1 MKYGLLVV
9 TAKNIFGGLLVEF
22 DMQAIG
28 GGIVSGSLNCW
39 LSRGELDHFSLSDKI
54 KIYKYLM
61 RKGGKSHRS
70 ENYRR
75 RLPADQEQGE
85 GVVDGSSA
93 LSGVEY
99 KSSDCDKRSG
109 STNYG
114 IDVSVQDYHYSN
126 ESHGSENPRTNK
138 LFSQDNMLIPC
149 WDGLSHLTGWLLVQY
164 MYLSVWCV
172 GVVPVFVVL
181 YILYLLFCVYSGVVI
196 YHK

>member
-1 MKYGLLVV
+1 MSPEPV
-9 TAKNIFGGLLVEF
+9 N
-22 DMQAIG
+22 
-28 GGIVSGSLNCW
+28 
-39 LSRGELDHFSLSDKI
+39 
-54 KIYKYLM
+54 
-61 RKGGKSHRS
+61 RKKES
-70 ENYRR
+70 
-75 RLPADQEQGE
+75 
-85 GVVDGSSA
+85 
-93 LSGVEY
+93 
-99 KSSDCDKRSG
+99 DKRSG
-109 STNYG
+109 SMDYG

-138 LFSQDNMLIPC
+138 LSSQDNMLIPC